1 MTQTGKTKRAR
12 VIAFY
17 LPQFH
22 PIRENDLWWGKGF
35 TEWTNVIKGRP
46 LFRGHHQ
53 PHVPADLGYYDLL
66 DPQVRQKQAELAREA
81 GVDGFCY
88 WHYWFGNGRQ
98 LLEKPLQE
106 VIRLGEPDFP
116 FCLGWANHNWEKKLW
131 NSEISPLSKQL
142 LAKQLYPGV
151 EDIDRHFYTMLPA
164 FKDPRYMR
172 MDNRLVFLIY
182 TPHENPLMQTHIERW
197 QELAKKEGL
206 GGFYFIAQCRRKEE
220 LDMYRNLPFDALN
233 YDCLFYFFNQ
243 GNLRKLAAHLFNWA
257 ITTPYKAVLN
267 KYDTALI
274 TEDVYP
280 TIYPKWDT
288 TPRRGYVGTIFT
300 GSTPALFK
308 QHVKQI
314 IDATRPNTDGEKV
327 IFLKSWNEWAEGNYM
342 EPDTEFGHQ
351 YLEAL
356 HEALY
361 DE

>member
-1 MTQTGKTKRAR
+1 MKDTGKSKKAR

-22 PIRENDLWWGKGF
+22 PIPENDLWWGKGF
-35 TEWTNVIKGRP
+35 TEWTNVTKGRP
-46 LFRGHHQ
+46 LFRGHKQ

-66 DPQVRQKQAELAREA
+66 DPQVRLKQAELAREA

-106 VIRLGEPDFP
+106 VIRLGQPDFP

-151 EDIDRHFYTMLPA
+151 EDIDRHFYAMLPA

-172 MDNRLVFLIY
+172 IDNRLIFLVY

-197 QELAKKEGL
+197 QELAVKEGL

-220 LDMYRNLPFDALN
+220 LDMYRRLPFDALN
-233 YDCLFYFFNQ
+233 YDCLFYFFNTIRMYLGRFWEYDGLTTPQ
-243 GNLRKLAAHLFNWA
+243 NILQSTLGYEALLRLLVEILRKERIDIFNKNSFIPFIEKIA
-257 ITTPYKAVLN
+257 DIPF
-267 KYDTALI
+267 D
-274 TEDVYP
+274 
-280 TIYPKWDT
+280 
-288 TPRRGYVGTIFT
+288 
-300 GSTPALFK
+300 
-308 QHVKQI
+308 
-314 IDATRPNTDGEKV
+314 NTDRFPMSTKGRNILSLTMSLSVFPAEDSDDERV
-327 IFLKSWNEWAEGNYM
+327 IKLRE
-342 EPDTEFGHQ
+342 
-351 YLEAL
+351 LESPS
-356 HEALY
+356 
-361 DE
+361 